1 MKGAGWIRLAI
12 IAIAVVLL
20 ELACRL
26 GYVDAF
32 TVIAPSQMAGAL
44 VDILSSRELLVQI
57 SASLL
62 NVAIAVC
69 ASVVVGIVIGIA
81 IHPMK
86 RLRRI
91 VDPLL
96 SSYYALPLF
105 AFYPLFIVLL
115 GVGAVSIILMGFVAG
130 LGAMILSTLDGL
142 DEIPRVLTKVARMH
156 QMGSVASVFRL
167 QLPAAA
173 PYVLAGGKL
182 AIAYGF
188 IGVIASEFILSG
200 QGLGFAIGFAY
211 NDFDT
216 RTMYG
221 LILFILVLVIVL
233 NLVLHA
239 WDQRLRLRRRP
250 ARD

>member
-1 MKGAGWIRLAI
+1 MANAGWIRLAV
-12 IAIAVVLL
+12 IAIAIVVL

-26 GYVDAF
+26 GYVDPF
-32 TVIAPSQMAGAL
+32 TVTPPSQMAGAL
-44 VDILSSRELLVQI
+44 AEILTSHELLVEI

-62 NVAIAVC
+62 KIAIAVC
-69 ASVVVGIVIGIA
+69 ASVVAGIVIGI
-81 IHPMK
+81 ILHPMK
-86 RLRRI
+86 RVRRI

-96 SSYYALPLF
+96 SSYYALPLI
-105 AFYPLFIVLL
+105 AFYPLFIVVL
-115 GVGAVSIILMGFVAG
+115 GVGAASIILMGFVTG
-130 LGAMILSTLDGL
+130 LGAMVLSTLDGL

-156 QMGSVASVFRL
+156 QMGPVASVLRL

-173 PYVLAGGKL
+173 PYVLAGGRL
-182 AIAYGF
+182 AIAYAF

-211 NDFDT
+211 NSFDT

-221 LILFILVLVIVL
+221 LILLILVLVIML
-233 NLVLHA
+233 NLALHA
-239 WDQRLRLRRRP
+239 WDARLRLRRRP

>member
-57 SASLL
+57 SGSLL

-69 ASVVVGIVIGIA
+69 ASVVVGIVIGIG

-130 LGAMILSTLDGL
+130 LGAMVLSTLDGL

>member
-81 IHPMK
+81 LHPMK

-130 LGAMILSTLDGL
+130 LGAMVLSTLDGL

-221 LILFILVLVIVL
+221 LILFILMLVIVL

>member
-1 MKGAGWIRLAI
+1 MSDAGWIRLAV
-12 IAIAVVLL
+12 IAAAVLAL

-32 TVIAPSQMAGAL
+32 TVIAPSQMAAAL
-44 VDILSSRELLVQI
+44 INVLTSRELLIEI

-62 NVAIAVC
+62 KVAVAVS
-69 ASVVVGIVIGIA
+69 ASVTAGIVIGIVL
-81 IHPMK
+81 HPMK
-86 RLRRI
+86 RVRRI

-115 GVGAVSIILMGFVAG
+115 GVGAASIILMGFVTA
-130 LGAMILSTLDGL
+130 LGAMVLSTLDGL
-142 DEIPRVLTKVARMH
+142 DQIPQVLTKVGRMH
-156 QMGSVASVFRL
+156 QMGPIASMLRL

-173 PYVLAGGKL
+173 PYVLAGGRL
-182 AIAYGF
+182 AIAYAF

-200 QGLGFAIGFAY
+200 QGLGFEIGFAY
-211 NDFDT
+211 NSFDT
-216 RTMYG
+216 RMMYG
-221 LILFILVLVIVL
+221 LILFILLLVIVL

-239 WDQRLRLRRRP
+239 WDDRLRLRRRP
-250 ARD
+250 VRD

>member
-130 LGAMILSTLDGL
+130 LGAMVLSTLDGL